1 MFKRD
6 DPINGQ
12 SSKPHLSAYED
23 LAQRP
28 TQWWA
33 NEGLYMGF
41 KVAPPADEN
50 HPLRGDWVC
59 DGTRGN
65 YRGDRHILTIG
76 PNGSGKTRRLLF
88 PNLHYL
94 KSWSVVAID
103 PKGELFAHTAPERS
117 KTSKIVLVD
126 PFAVVKKTYP
136 NLAARFPCE
145 SHGYNPVGSLS
156 PTLPDGE
163 ENPRFVD
170 DAKALAVALIKTE
183 GERDK
188 YWSQAAQALIKGVLM
203 GLRLEYGET
212 ASLAL
217 LRLAIGAKPATL
229 AKKLGLMVD
238 KFGGQCPALAAS
250 LSEFTSFSPEDREL
264 GGIRRQAKVQTDWLD
279 SAPMV
284 ADLAKGSYD
293 FATLKATPTTIYLV
307 LPPEYLAS
315 HGTWLRLMVTAIL
328 RPLLREVDAAS
339 DKLPVPVLFMLDEF
353 AQLGKM
359 EIIEDNYALM
369 RGYGVKLWTIWQ
381 DLNQAK
387 ILYKDRWESFI
398 SNAGIVQSFAP
409 QDMTTRKYLS
419 QLADDR
425 MTWHKREGESL
436 SFSLSKGGANL
447 NTGSSKS
454 DANIKEPLIYPYEL
468 GQMRQGWG
476 VVFTQRGEVH
486 RRYFPDATHEAFG
499 GVRDMMAR
507 AKSNLAAPDA
517 ARLGPPALRLAAP
530 D

>member
-1 MFKRD
+1 MFTTKTET
-6 DPINGQ
+6 PPSI
-12 SSKPHLSAYED
+12 SAYED
-23 LAQRP
+23 VAQRE

-41 KVAPPADEN
+41 KVAPGKDET

-59 DGTRGN
+59 EGVRGN
-65 YRGDRHILTIG
+65 YRGDRHIVTVG

-94 KSWSVVAID
+94 TDWTIVAID

-117 KTSKIVLVD
+117 KTSKIMLFD
-126 PFAVVKKTYP
+126 PFGVVEASYP
-136 NLAARFPCE
+136 HLAARFPCA
-145 SHGYNPVGSLS
+145 SHGFNPVGAL
-156 PTLPDGE
+156 LPKLANGKD
-163 ENPRFVD
+163 NPRFVD

-203 GLRLEYGET
+203 GLRLEFGDL

-217 LRLAIGAKPATL
+217 LRQVIGAQPATL
-229 AKKLGLMVD
+229 AKKLGLMVS
-238 KFGGQCPALAAS
+238 KFGAACPALGAS
-250 LSEFTSFSPEDREL
+250 LSEFTAYSPEDREL

-284 ADLAKGSYD
+284 ADLDKGACD
-293 FATLKATPTTIYLV
+293 FASIKSEPTTIYLV

-328 RPLLREVDAAS
+328 RPLLREVVGEAGKRPA
-339 DKLPVPVLFMLDEF
+339 PVLFMLDEF

-387 ILYKDRWESFI
+387 ILYEDRWESFI

-419 QLADDR
+419 ELADDR
-425 MTWHKREGESL
+425 ATWHKREGESVQ
-436 SFSLSKGGANL
+436 FSLSKGGANL
-447 NTGSSKS
+447 SSGGSKS
-454 DANIKEPLIYPYEL
+454 DSHVKEPLIYPYEL
-468 GQMRQGWG
+468 GQMRQGWS

-499 GVRDMMAR
+499 GVRDMMAEA
-507 AKSNLAAPDA
+507 AKNLAP
-517 ARLGPPALRLAAP
+517 
-530 D
+530 